1 MMKKNIDLERRSV
14 DERNSDHFQ
23 ELQKILDYAQLNS
36 EGWKSILGD
45 VISMEISDRKDL
57 QKIPITRK
65 SDLSN
70 LQRQVIY
77 PTEQLGEQ
85 KVFSATEEIYKKFVT
100 WKKIKFFNKY
110 CYCYC

>member
-45 VISMEISDRKDL
+45 VIPMEISDRKD
-57 QKIPITRK
+57 
-65 SDLSN
+65 
-70 LQRQVIY
+70 
-77 PTEQLGEQ
+77 
-85 KVFSATEEIYKKFVT
+85 F
-100 WKKIKFFNKY
+100 
-110 CYCYC
+110 

>member
-23 ELQKILDYAQLNS
+23 ELQKILDHSMLNS

-45 VISMEISDRKDL
+45 VLYEIMDRKDF
-57 QKIPITRK
+57 KNSYNRK

-70 LQRQVIY
+70 LQSKIPPFGGLTTKPVNYFKNIY
-77 PTEQLGEQ
+77 VSPGPIYDPGGRDDFGECPEQ
-85 KVFSATEEIYKKFVT
+85 
-100 WKKIKFFNKY
+100 
-110 CYCYC
+110 